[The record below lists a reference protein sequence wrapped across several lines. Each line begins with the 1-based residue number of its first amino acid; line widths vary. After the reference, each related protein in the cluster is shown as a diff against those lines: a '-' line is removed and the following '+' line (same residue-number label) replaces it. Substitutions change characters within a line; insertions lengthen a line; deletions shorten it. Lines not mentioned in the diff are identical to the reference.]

1 MDECIF
7 AMPSLNGFMPNEF
20 YPQNLPSMLVSH
32 ILDVRRIASHRIT
45 LPLGL
50 EKHLAHGT

>member
-50 EKHLAHGT
+50 EKGLARGT